1 MTDRLRPCQCYM
13 LHENLVVLILCFL
26 TLLRLPGDRRTE
38 RRITS
43 NSHTVDEMMELIKN
57 HIWDLEMVNTRVRDS
72 CHAGRYN
79 MGLNSQKSGF

>member
-1 MTDRLRPCQCYM
+1 M
-13 LHENLVVLILCFL
+13 
-26 TLLRLPGDRRTE
+26 E